1 MNWQPFFHPRL
12 SQLFRQRASA
22 KVSFVYSTA
31 MSNLDPQQFLNAT
44 EQVAFNAVRD
54 AISHLEEFD
63 LPSEPA
69 PRGRPCISAATIG
82 DVRWLKARFLLASC
96 RACACE
102 EVLSFEGLAD
112 SVRLSWF
119 ANCFAC
125 KSCGHNA
132 AYVLP
137 TWHEKARA
145 VAERIG
151 SINAET
157 ASKADTAIAALRTQE
172 LQKEGSASR
181 VRRGLDG
188 SSSERRR
195 AVLSW
200 LGWNHFM

>member
-1 MNWQPFFHPRL
+1 
-12 SQLFRQRASA
+12 
-22 KVSFVYSTA
+22 

-44 EQVAFNAVRD
+44 EQVAYNAVRD

-69 PRGRPCISAATIG
+69 PRGRPCVSAATIG
-82 DVRWLKARFLLASC
+82 DVRWLKARSLLASC

-119 ANCFAC
+119 ANCFVC

-137 TWHEKARA
+137 AWHEKA
-145 VAERIG
+145 
-151 SINAET
+151 
-157 ASKADTAIAALRTQE
+157 SKAGTARGASFISLETQE
-172 LQKEGSASR
+172 LRTEGWAAMC
-181 VRRGLDG
+181 GKC
-188 SSSERRR
+188 
-195 AVLSW
+195 
-200 LGWNHFM
+200 